1 LHYLNQAKP
10 VGQVQSL
17 HYLNQA
23 KPVGQVQSLHY
34 LNQAKPVG
42 QVLILIVQALY
53 LTDRLS
59 FI

>member
-23 KPVGQVQSLHY
+23 KPLAWY
-34 LNQAKPVG
+34 K
-42 QVLILIVQALY
+42 
-53 LTDRLS
+53 
-59 FI
+59 